1 MATQAARLPVFGP
14 VDIAAFAIDELADF
28 RLRTGR
34 HAVVLRTVGHRDRG
48 GFFRD
53 PRCCTESFAGA
64 CDVHELLS
72 KRGDWSGAR
81 SDRGGCRR
89 CACIYREGGAG
100 AASCVDRGGGL
111 SHCPCRSL
119 RGAVHFPSAQRHHD
133 IRDEVRMSN
142 RAEAFEHWIRTSFVQ
157 MNTELE
163 NLYFAKADRA
173 QVIGCGDP
181 IKASLRDE
189 GHTHVVALLAE
200 GNTGEGFDSAYG
212 VLGSVGLYLGALR
225 RHELTNPAREE
236 RSPFPEAS
244 SLALHVG
251 ASLGMAP
258 RFSTGHLATHNRA
271 RAGVRKSFTSL
282 RDEFLFI
289 DENTRGILSL
299 QRAADALASIVHLGV
314 SSPVADIMFD
324 AAKQALRDVIR
335 FNGRLMNQLGVERV
349 VYSVRPYY
357 KPYRVG
363 RQEYRGANAGDFSGI
378 NEIDLLLGLCRA
390 NDPYYAQLLVDKMLF
405 MIPADQAR
413 LRDCMTRTSLL
424 DELLALIDTHAQEE
438 WFQRNAA
445 AYLEVCDL
453 FGQSAAQHHDDLV
466 KRFIAVP
473 AAALEARDLEGI
485 TASGPPL
492 PVLLRSLE
500 VLRDLRLAADRTDI
514 ASRHADLKRLRAVVA
529 GDRPLAAA

>member
-1 MATQAARLPVFGP
+1 
-14 VDIAAFAIDELADF
+14 
-28 RLRTGR
+28 
-34 HAVVLRTVGHRDRG
+34 
-48 GFFRD
+48 
-53 PRCCTESFAGA
+53 
-64 CDVHELLS
+64 
-72 KRGDWSGAR
+72 
-81 SDRGGCRR
+81 
-89 CACIYREGGAG
+89 
-100 AASCVDRGGGL
+100 
-111 SHCPCRSL
+111 
-119 RGAVHFPSAQRHHD
+119 
-133 IRDEVRMSN
+133 MSS
-142 RAEAFEHWIRTSFVQ
+142 RAEAFEDWIRTSFVQ

-163 NLYFAKADRA
+163 NLYFAKANRA
-173 QVIGCGDP
+173 QVIGCGDS
-181 IKASLRDE
+181 IKAALRDE

-200 GNTGEGFDSAYG
+200 GNTGDGFDSAFD
-212 VLGSVGLYLGALR
+212 VLGSVGMYLGALR

-258 RFSTGHLATHNRA
+258 RFSTGHLATHNKA

-282 RDEFLFI
+282 PDEFVFI

-299 QRAADALASIVHLGV
+299 QRAADALTSIVHLGV
-314 SSPVADIMFD
+314 SSPVADVMFD
-324 AAKQALRDVIR
+324 VAKQALGDVMR
-335 FNGRLMNQLGVERV
+335 FNERLMEHLDVERFF
-349 VYSVRPYY
+349 YSVRPYY

-405 MIPADQAR
+405 MLPSDQAR

-424 DELLALIDTHAQEE
+424 DELLALVEKHSHSD
-438 WFQRNAA
+438 WFQRNAR

-453 FGQSAAQHHDDLV
+453 FGQSAAQHHDRLV
-466 KRFIAVP
+466 RRFIEGP
-473 AAALEARDLEGI
+473 AANLNEQGLEGI

-500 VLRDLRLAADRTDI
+500 MLRDLRLAADRREI
-514 ASRHADLKRLRAVVA
+514 ATRHADLGRLRLAVKPV
-529 GDRPLAAA
+529 GTGS